1 MKGNAIVV
9 LALIPLLLLASA
21 AQADDDKRTRPTALQ
36 IGFSESYAPYA
47 GFTLAQN
54 FSKLKTYLQNEF
66 GATVTSVT
74 GGWSSA
80 TLNQFDIFIIP
91 GRFGTYTPSGANTA
105 LRSWISNGGCAIVLW
120 YPMHH
125 SNPDTAWQG
134 KYLHDDVLNFF
145 GMGSRSTQNGG
156 LNITSFIGPFN
167 TTPNNVSLVQ
177 GSHKSAWMGRADSG
191 SAYMAWSSSGQAIC
205 TYNPNAGSGKLFLI
219 GNVYAFQDSLIDT
232 ADNRNFLYNIIS
244 YCSSGGGGGDP
255 DLFVKKLKGKPTTVT
270 VGQQL
275 KIKARIKNKGGSAS
289 TATTVNFYLS
299 PDATYDATDIL
310 LGSETVPA
318 LNKNKSKKI
327 KKTVIIPS
335 VGAGT
340 YYIIAIVDPG
350 DTVTES
356 DETNNTK
363 VATKVITII

>member
-1 MKGNAIVV
+1 M
-9 LALIPLLLLASA
+9 
-21 AQADDDKRTRPTALQ
+21 
-36 IGFSESYAPYA
+36 
-47 GFTLAQN
+47 
-54 FSKLKTYLQNEF
+54 
-66 GATVTSVT
+66 
-74 GGWSSA
+74 
-80 TLNQFDIFIIP
+80 
-91 GRFGTYTPSGANTA
+91 
-105 LRSWISNGGCAIVLW
+105 
-120 YPMHH
+120 
-125 SNPDTAWQG
+125 
-134 KYLHDDVLNFF
+134 
-145 GMGSRSTQNGG
+145 RSTPNGG
-156 LNITSFIGPFN
+156 LDMTSFVGPFN
-167 TTPNNVSLVQ
+167 NTPYNVYRVVGNLRTGWV
-177 GSHKSAWMGRADSG
+177 GRTDSG
-191 SAYMAWSSSGQAIC
+191 AIPLAWSTSGQMASS
-205 TYNPNAGSGKLFLI
+205 YNPNAGSGMLFLI
-219 GNVYAFQDSLIDT
+219 GSVYAFQNAYIDQHENT
-232 ADNRNFLYNIIS
+232 NFLFNIVH
-244 YCSSGGGGGDP
+244 YFDGGGGGGGGDP